1 MTSGVP
7 GPWSLGVSQRPS
19 GPPRKDNAAGTAS
32 RLGPLWTRGFMT
44 FFSYCCCFAKP
55 QPLGH
60 GRFILSGQL
69 VGEGPL
75 GQNRE
80 GLHQPCGGGCKH
92 LPLSARL
99 RLTTEMRRLPSSA
112 GVFASPP
119 PRSQEGGFSAPACT
133 AGQTGSSPAWVCW
146 TLSLSATHRHPE
158 SEATTY
164 WALAT

>member
-1 MTSGVP
+1 MRLEQPVAWDRCG
-7 GPWSLGVSQRPS
+7 LGGLR
-19 GPPRKDNAAGTAS
+19 R
-32 RLGPLWTRGFMT
+32 

-80 GLHQPCGGGCKH
+80 GLRQPCGGGCKH

-133 AGQTGSSPAWVCW
+133 AGQTGYSPAWVCW